1 MIYEGI
7 EYAIRAGLGRNEW
20 VLRSRF
26 LTTSEVNP
34 RLSGA
39 ADSLLVACG
48 SKTVAKAVQPPLADR
63 ACSGA
68 GRVRVEI
75 DSISADFARSVA
87 VAVLVS
93 VYTLVAERACRP
105 AVAVTISVLVLP
117 ANPAGSIAVSISVGV
132 HAATVLG
139 AGRVARSIRVKAAL
153 GVQGMNEYG
162 QHQGCKNETQH
173 KNISLRCLMR

>member
-1 MIYEGI
+1 MTYEGI

-68 GRVRVEI
+68 GRVRVEMI
-75 DSISADFARSVA
+75 RSLPIVP
-87 VAVLVS
+87 V
-93 VYTLVAERACRP
+93 
-105 AVAVTISVLVLP
+105 VLP
-117 ANPAGSIAVSISVGV
+117 
-132 HAATVLG
+132 
-139 AGRVARSIRVKAAL
+139 
-153 GVQGMNEYG
+153 
-162 QHQGCKNETQH
+162 
-173 KNISLRCLMR
+173 

>member
-1 MIYEGI
+1 MGS
-7 EYAIRAGLGRNEW
+7 AIAFPDNVGGK
-20 VLRSRF
+20 S
-26 LTTSEVNP
+26 

-39 ADSLLVACG
+39 ADSPLVACG

-93 VYTLVAERACRP
+93 VYTLVAERACRS
-105 AVAVTISVLVLP
+105 AVAVTISVLVLTTD
-117 ANPAGSIAVSISVGV
+117 PAGSIAVSISVGV
-132 HAATVLG
+132 HAAAVLG
-139 AGRVARSIRVKAAL
+139 AGRVARSIGVEAAL
-153 GVQGMNEYG
+153 GIQGMNEDC
-162 QHQGCKNETQH
+162 QHQGCKYETRH
-173 KNISLRCLMR
+173 GTIFFS